1 MDRIRLP
8 LLLGLLAGLLAIQP
22 AEAQILDRLKEGAQ
36 RGAERAA
43 EREAARRADRA
54 VTAAFG
60 LAEDAVVCAVTDET
74 CIAEA
79 QAEGNDVLV
88 VDANGDP
95 LPASRQPSV
104 QATQAGR
111 TATAGGTSPMTPDE
125 GVWANYDFV
134 PGERVLYYHDFEGT
148 RTGNFPSRL
157 DYIAGN
163 LDVVELGSGEAA
175 NKVLRVGEG
184 TSESEPGGSGCFTIP
199 LPETLP
205 ERYTI
210 EYRVRTSDPLHRAT
224 TYLFSD
230 GSDDTP
236 DPRCTY
242 PPNPHVY
249 VASNGSGLQLPGG
262 YGAPKS
268 GVDQVLP
275 TDAWVNIA
283 ISVDG
288 PYWKMYMDGERIA
301 NVPRFEFPRADKL
314 HVFMNVYRHSVF
326 LDDLRIAEGGP
337 RSLYDDLE
345 ADGFIATTAIRF
357 DTGQATIKPESSGI
371 LNEVLAM
378 MEEVGD
384 LRLRVEGHTDS
395 VGSDASNQTLS
406 ERRAEAVAA
415 WLVRHGIDEGRLE
428 TAGRGESAPRA
439 DNGSDEGRAENRRV
453 EFHRL

>member
-1 MDRIRLP
+1 VDAD
-8 LLLGLLAGLLAIQP
+8 GQP
-22 AEAQILDRLKEGAQ
+22 VSAAEA
-36 RGAERAA
+36 
-43 EREAARRADRA
+43 EAARRR
-54 VTAAFG
+54 
-60 LAEDAVVCAVTDET
+60 
-74 CIAEA
+74 
-79 QAEGNDVLV
+79 
-88 VDANGDP
+88 
-95 LPASRQPSV
+95 
-104 QATQAGR
+104 
-111 TATAGGTSPMTPDE
+111 AGGGSADE
-125 GVWANYDFV
+125 PEVWANYDFV
-134 PGERVLYYHDFEGT
+134 PGERVLFIHDFEGT

-163 LDVVELGSGEAA
+163 LDVVELGSGDDV

-184 TSESEPGGSGCFTIP
+184 TSEGGPGGSGCLTIP

-262 YGAPKS
+262 YGAPTS

-275 TDAWVNIA
+275 TNEWVDVA

-288 PYWKMYMDGERIA
+288 PYWKMYVDGERIA

-314 HVFMNVYRHSVF
+314 HFFMNVYRHSVF
-326 LDDLRIAEGGP
+326 LDDVRIAEGGP

-357 DTGQATIKPESSGI
+357 DTGKATIKPESTGI
-371 LNEVLAM
+371 LNEVLALL
-378 MEEVGD
+378 EDYDD
-384 LRLRVEGHTDS
+384 LRLRIEGHTDD

-406 ERRAEAVAA
+406 ERRAEAVAD
-415 WLVRHGIDEGRLE
+415 WLARHGIDGDRLE
-428 TAGRGESAPRA
+428 TAGRGESVPRVDSA
-439 DNGSDEGRAENRRV
+439 SDEGRAENRRV